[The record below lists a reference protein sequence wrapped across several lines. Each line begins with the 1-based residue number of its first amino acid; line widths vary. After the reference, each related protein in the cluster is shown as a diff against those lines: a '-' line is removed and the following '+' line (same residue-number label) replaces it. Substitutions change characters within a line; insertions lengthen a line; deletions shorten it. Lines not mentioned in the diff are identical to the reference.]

1 MTRSEAVILNTGR
14 RDNSVRLTCEV
25 SGSPSPVL
33 AWYRGEALVQTS
45 ARHVVTREDVG
56 GHVSRHV
63 LSLLAVADVDYG
75 NYSCLATNTVGSDRS
90 GYKFLQIRSSS
101 RSYKI
106 LGLSHPRLFI
116 TFQWIHIQVNVNI
129 DLEIL
134 SKLSLP
140 RIKLDYLQLWNRY
153 F

>member
-63 LSLLAVADVDYG
+63 LSLLAVTDVDYG

-90 GYKFLQIRSSS
+90 GYKFYRYVVLQEVIKSLGCL
-101 RSYKI
+101 I
-106 LGLSHPRLFI
+106 LVCS
-116 TFQWIHIQVNVNI
+116 
-129 DLEIL
+129 
-134 SKLSLP
+134 
-140 RIKLDYLQLWNRY
+140 
-153 F
+153 